1 MRRTPTLLRLAGRG
15 VLREAR
21 RSLLTASAMALGLA
35 LLMFSRSL
43 ADGGHEDWIDIGVRM
58 GSGHVLFQ
66 APGFRE
72 SRSLDDRLSGSE
84 VNAALAAL
92 AAMDARMAP
101 LAITVRLS
109 TSGLASSASSALP
122 VMIDGVDPEAES
134 GFSHAAE
141 RVMEGRYLEAD
152 DRLVAYVGTGVA
164 ERLGLSVGSRLV
176 LTAQSADGEIE
187 GQLVRVVGV
196 FRTGLPEVDEGLVHI
211 PISTARSWL
220 GAEGAATTVGA
231 ILPGS
236 DVVAEVVGAVR
247 SDIAARSD
255 IGDDD
260 VRVLSWQEAYPELD
274 AAVRIDDY
282 GDYVFHGILFAI
294 VALAVL
300 NTVLMAVL
308 HRKREFAVLQALGL
322 TPAET
327 GLVVFVEGLLLTA
340 LAGVVGIIIGVAVTW
355 GFFHDGLDFSFFMDE
370 EFTFSGIVMD
380 PVIVPQFRMVHLFQ
394 SFLSIAFVGI
404 SASIYPAYQATKIDV
419 GEALKFE

>member
-92 AAMDARMAP
+92 VALDARMAP
-101 LAITVRLS
+101 LATTVRLS

-152 DRLVAYVGTGVA
+152 DRLAAYVGTGVA

-176 LTAQSADGEIE
+176 LTAQSTDGGIE

-247 SDIAARSD
+247 SDI
-255 IGDDD
+255 GDDD

-308 HRKREFAVLQALGL
+308 YRKREFGVLQALGL

-340 LAGVVGIIIGVAVTW
+340 LAGVVGIMIGVAVTW
-355 GFFHDGLDFSFFMDE
+355 GFFHDGLG
-370 EFTFSGIVMD
+370 T
-380 PVIVPQFRMVHLFQ
+380 
-394 SFLSIAFVGI
+394 
-404 SASIYPAYQATKIDV
+404 SASSWTRSSPSRASSWIPSSSRSFA
-419 GEALKFE
+419 

>member
-21 RSLLTASAMALGLA
+21 RSLLTASAMVLGLA

-152 DRLVAYVGTGVA
+152 DRLAAYVGTGVA

-176 LTAQSADGEIE
+176 LTAQSPHATSQCNSPQADALTLNA
-187 GQLVRVVGV
+187 GQ
-196 FRTGLPEVDEGLVHI
+196 
-211 PISTARSWL
+211 ARR
-220 GAEGAATTVGA
+220 A
-231 ILPGS
+231 
-236 DVVAEVVGAVR
+236 
-247 SDIAARSD
+247 
-255 IGDDD
+255 
-260 VRVLSWQEAYPELD
+260 
-274 AAVRIDDY
+274 
-282 GDYVFHGILFAI
+282 
-294 VALAVL
+294 
-300 NTVLMAVL
+300 
-308 HRKREFAVLQALGL
+308 HRR
-322 TPAET
+322 
-327 GLVVFVEGLLLTA
+327 
-340 LAGVVGIIIGVAVTW
+340 
-355 GFFHDGLDFSFFMDE
+355 
-370 EFTFSGIVMD
+370 
-380 PVIVPQFRMVHLFQ
+380 
-394 SFLSIAFVGI
+394 
-404 SASIYPAYQATKIDV
+404 
-419 GEALKFE
+419 

>member
-21 RSLLTASAMALGLA
+21 RSLLTASAMVLGLA

-152 DRLVAYVGTGVA
+152 DRLAAYVGTGVA

-236 DVVAEVVGAVR
+236 DMVAEVVGAVR